1 MWIKHNKVLLG
12 KALLLLVV
20 LLLGGVTVL
29 GCLPGGQPKGWS
41 GGIVADNTL
50 FVGSMESKLV
60 AMNKSD
66 GSRLWEVTL
75 EPSKAGGSL
84 FGCAPESTLAPIY
97 GTPVLDGDLIY
108 VGGYYGKIY
117 AVSWSKRAREWR
129 YPSGEDDY
137 LQPIVGGVVVSGG
150 KVYFG
155 GSDGKVYA
163 LDAGTGGWEWE
174 FQTGDKIWSTPA
186 IDGNTLYIGS
196 FDKKLYA
203 IDTTTGEEKW
213 SEPFET
219 QGTIAS
225 TPLVYN
231 NTVYIGSFD
240 RHLYAIDATN
250 GQQIWQFPV
259 EDEAENKPGNWFW
272 AKPVVYNNTIYAGN
286 LDGKVYIL
294 NAETGDEVVDAIDLG
309 SPVSS
314 SPVLVGNSIVVA
326 TEEGVVYAIDTANNE
341 KKKLVDLEEKIF
353 ASLFASDGVVYVHT
367 DEDGLYAVDVQ
378 TGAIQEFN
386 IK

>member
-12 KALLLLVV
+12 KALFLLVV

-29 GCLPGGQPKGWS
+29 GCLPGGQPEGWS

-50 FVGSMESKLV
+50 FVGSLEGKLV
-60 AMNKSD
+60 ALNKSD
-66 GSRLWEVTL
+66 GSRLWEVIL
-75 EPSKAGGSL
+75 ETTRTSSG
-84 FGCAPESTLAPIY
+84 FGCASEFTAAPIY

-108 VGGYYGKIY
+108 IGGYNGKIY
-117 AVSWSKRAREWR
+117 AISWSKRAREWK
-129 YPSGEDDY
+129 YPRGEDDY
-137 LQPIVGGVVVSGG
+137 LQPIVGGAAVSGG

-155 GSDGKVYA
+155 CSDGKVYA

-203 IDTTTGEEKW
+203 LDVITGEEKW

-219 QGTIAS
+219 EGTITS
-225 TPLVYN
+225 TPLVYDG
-231 NTVYIGSFD
+231 TVYIGSFD
-240 RHLYAIDATN
+240 RHLYAIDATT
-250 GQQIWQFPV
+250 GEQIWQFPV

-272 AKPVVYNNTIYAGN
+272 AKPVIYNNTIYAGN
-286 LDGKVYIL
+286 IDGKVYIL
-294 NAETGDEVVDAIDLG
+294 DAGIGAEVVDAIDLG

-314 SPVLVGNSIVVA
+314 SPVLAGNSIVVV
-326 TEEGVVYAIDTANNE
+326 TEAGVVYAIDTASNE
-341 KKKLVDLEEKIF
+341 QKKLVDLEEKVF
-353 ASLFASDGVVYVHT
+353 ASLLASDGVVYVHT
-367 DEDGLYAVDVQ
+367 DEDSLYVVDVQ
-378 TGAIQEFN
+378 TGATQEFN
-386 IK
+386 IR

>member
-12 KALLLLVV
+12 KALLLLVI
-20 LLLGGVTVL
+20 LLLGGVTIL
-29 GCLPGGQPKGWS
+29 GCLPGGQPEGWS
-41 GGIVADNTL
+41 GGAIADGAL
-50 FVGSMESKLV
+50 FVGSNEGKLV
-60 AMNKSD
+60 ALNASD

-75 EPSKAGGSL
+75 ETAKTSGG
-84 FGCAPESTLAPIY
+84 FGCTSEFTLAPIY

-108 VGGYYGKIY
+108 VGGYNGRIY
-117 AVSWSKRAREWR
+117 AVSWSKRAREWK

-137 LQPIVGGVVVSGG
+137 LQPIVGGAVVSGG

-155 GSDGKVYA
+155 CSDGKVYA
-163 LDAGTGGWEWE
+163 LDAATGDWEWE

-203 IDTTTGEEKW
+203 IDATTGEEKW
-213 SEPFET
+213 SEPFEAE
-219 QGTIAS
+219 GTIAS
-225 TPLVYN
+225 TPLVDDGM
-231 NTVYIGSFD
+231 VCIGSFD
-240 RHLYAIDATN
+240 RHLYAIDSAS
-250 GQQIWQFPV
+250 GEQIWQFPV
-259 EDEAENKPGNWFW
+259 EDEAENKPENWFW
-272 AKPVVYNNTIYAGN
+272 AKPVIYNDTIYAGN
-286 LDGKVYIL
+286 LDDKVYIL
-294 NAETGDEVVDAIDLG
+294 NAETGAEVVDAIDLG

-314 SPVLVGNSIVVA
+314 SPVLAGNSIVVA
-326 TEEGVVYAIDTANNE
+326 TEEGVVYAIDTASNE
-341 KKKLVDLEEKIF
+341 QTKLVDLEEKVF

-367 DEDGLYAVDVQ
+367 DEDSLYAVDVQ